1 MGQLILSYIDP
12 SPTQELTGTVSFNP
26 GLARLVEPRY
36 FPIQKVSI
44 AESGQT
50 WIFQLSSNVEL
61 ELIVDLM
68 DIPTEALT
76 SPVETDG
83 YTKLYTFLTTNV
95 NWSQRAFTLTDPDG
109 DSFSVRYIAGFDS
122 LREAGGRTEKANRW
136 SGSLTL
142 RRVVT

>member
-12 SPTQELTGTVSFNP
+12 SPTQELTGTVSFTP

-36 FPIQKVSI
+36 FPIQRVSI

-61 ELIVDLM
+61 ELIIDLM

>member
-12 SPTQELTGTVSFNP
+12 SPTQELTGTVSFTP

-36 FPIQKVSI
+36 FPIQRVSI